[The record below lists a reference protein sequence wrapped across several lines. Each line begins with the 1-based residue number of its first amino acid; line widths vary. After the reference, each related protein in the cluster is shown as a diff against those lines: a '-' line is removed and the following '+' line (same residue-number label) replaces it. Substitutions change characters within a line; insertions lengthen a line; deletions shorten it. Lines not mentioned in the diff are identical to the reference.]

1 MVECLYFDANG
12 RLLHLAGRI
21 WDWPA
26 ARCVDLQADRS
37 GRSPGNRWPRSPR
50 CSRPAAKKVSGS
62 GMPTPPGRP
71 GIASRHERE
80 TPHVLQW
87 ELQASL
93 DARIRQRW
101 QKFCAKMLSA
111 SKLISM
117 WRFWLGCLGKGHDGV
132 EAPSFGWRET
142 LVIVKWKTLRGIPHI
157 LIVIYFLFVVGST
170 ANFGW
175 AASFCLLVKK
185 ILSTTIKLCNITTHP
200 VVVSHLCQLH
210 TRFLLLTSHFCCLN
224 HHVKPSNWAQQPLK

>member
-87 ELQASL
+87 ELQSSL

-185 ILSTTIKLCNITTHP
+185 NPIYNNQTMQYNHPSSCGITFMSATYPFLIP
-200 VVVSHLCQLH
+200 VS
-210 TRFLLLTSHFCCLN
+210 CCL
-224 HHVKPSNWAQQPLK
+224 HHIFVA